1 MGFCAGDGSGRSG
14 FSRSS
19 LLRRGGD
26 IFQLFQSPAP
36 QEQWF
41 RPLVALKII
50 VTCTRTLHAFSVV
63 PRGS

>member
-1 MGFCAGDGSGRSG
+1 MGFCAGDGSGRPG

-26 IFQLFQSPAP
+26 SFRLFQSPAS

-50 VTCTRTLHAFSVV
+50 VTCTRTLHAFPVV
-63 PRGS
+63 PGGS